1 VSAYQSFLEEK
12 LHHAERELEETRKM
26 LAEAMDRV
34 GSQSEIITKVIESR
48 KPRKESDREGAD

>member
-1 VSAYQSFLEEK
+1 
-12 LHHAERELEETRKM
+12 LEETRKM